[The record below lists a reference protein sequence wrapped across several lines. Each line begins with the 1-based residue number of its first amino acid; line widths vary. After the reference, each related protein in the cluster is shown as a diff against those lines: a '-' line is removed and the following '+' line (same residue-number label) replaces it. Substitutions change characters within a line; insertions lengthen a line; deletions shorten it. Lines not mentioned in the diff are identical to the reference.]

1 MAIYNNILETIGNT
15 PLVRIN
21 KLNKGDAE
29 VYVKLEMFNPLGSA
43 KDRVALSMIEAAERE
58 GKLKPGALII
68 EPTSGNTGV
77 GLAYVGAVKGYKVVL
92 TMPDSMSMERRMLLK
107 SLGAEVV
114 LTEGAKGMAGC
125 IAKANEIAAANP
137 GSFIPQQFDNPANP
151 EAHYRTTGYSRH
163 GRNRFWHGQ
172 VPQGKESER
181 LCDCD

>member
-43 KDRVALSMIEAAERE
+43 KDRVALNMIERAEQE

-77 GLAYVGAVKGYKVVL
+77 GLAYVGAVKNFSGITFEGILGQQKNMFRNAYKAFVKPVI
-92 TMPDSMSMERRMLLK
+92 D
-107 SLGAEVV
+107 
-114 LTEGAKGMAGC
+114 
-125 IAKANEIAAANP
+125 
-137 GSFIPQQFDNPANP
+137 
-151 EAHYRTTGYSRH
+151 
-163 GRNRFWHGQ
+163 
-172 VPQGKESER
+172 
-181 LCDCD
+181 

>member
-21 KLNKGDAE
+21 KLNKGEAE

-43 KDRVALSMIEAAERE
+43 KDRVALNMIERAEQE

-92 TMPDSMSMERRMLLK
+92 TMPDSMSMESGIL
-107 SLGAEVV
+107 S
-114 LTEGAKGMAGC
+114 
-125 IAKANEIAAANP
+125 
-137 GSFIPQQFDNPANP
+137 
-151 EAHYRTTGYSRH
+151 TT
-163 GRNRFWHGQ
+163 
-172 VPQGKESER
+172 
-181 LCDCD
+181 L